1 MADSN
6 QPSLMPVVFLPHGG
20 GPMPVLGEPNHAEL
34 IAFLKT
40 VAASLPRPRAVLMIS
55 AHWEEDVAS
64 VSSAAAPAMFYDYY
78 GFPPESYHFQYPAPG
93 DPALAQQIFAL
104 LQARGISARLDDQ
117 RGYDHGT
124 FVPLMLMYPAA
135 DIPVVQLSL
144 VNSLNPAAQIAL
156 GKAIAPLREQGVLIL
171 GSGMSFHNMQ
181 AFFSGNPTVRGRSQ
195 LFDIWLGETLT
206 NPHLENAQRESRLE
220 QWQAA
225 PEARFSH
232 PREEHLLPLLVCFGA
247 AARASPLA
255 AKNFSGLLFN
265 TQISGFIWR

>member
-1 MADSN
+1 MTEPT
-6 QPSLMPVVFLPHGG
+6 QLRLMPVLFLPHGG
-20 GPMPVLGEPNHAEL
+20 GPMPILGEPNHAEL
-34 IAFLKT
+34 VAFLET
-40 VAASLPRPRAVLMIS
+40 VSANLPRPRAILMIS
-55 AHWEEDVAS
+55 AHWEEEVAS
-64 VSSAAAPAMFYDYY
+64 VSSAAAPSMFYDYY
-78 GFPPESYHFQYPAPG
+78 GFPPQSYQFQYPAPG
-93 DPALAQQIFAL
+93 NPALAQQVLAML
-104 LQARGISARLDDQ
+104 SGQGIAARLDGA

-144 VNSLNPAAQIAL
+144 VSSLDPEVQIAL

-181 AFFSGNPTVRGRSQ
+181 AFFSGNTAVKGRSE
-195 LFDIWLGETLT
+195 LFDSWLSETLT
-206 NPHLENAQRESRLE
+206 SSTLTNAQREARLQ
-220 QWQAA
+220 QWHAA

-247 AARASPLA
+247 GGAGTSQAE
-255 AKNFSGLLFN
+255 KNFSGLLFN